1 MPCRKYAMFAV
12 IDGTAAFLSAIGA
25 PNTPTSIQNIIN
37 TIVIPMTML
46 VTVLLV
52 KVR

>member
-1 MPCRKYAMFAV
+1 MFAV